1 LKTNELEFDIE
12 TVLRNALQEIIDT
25 SGQALPD
32 PTLWNHWY
40 DASRRR
46 IWIPEVVNATII
58 EYVKMITHWNE
69 EDKGIPIEERKPIWV
84 YVFCYGGELEY
95 MWALI
100 DAIEMS
106 DTPVY
111 TVNVGLAGSAG
122 SLIFMAG
129 KKRFM
134 TKNAKVVVHE
144 GSAQLQ
150 GDAIKVLDAATSY
163 KEDLTQM
170 KSFILAHTRIDPRQ
184 LNKKRANDWTLDA
197 KYCLENGVCDAIV
210 DKYSEII

>member
-1 LKTNELEFDIE
+1 MKTNELDFDIG
-12 TVLRNALQEIIDT
+12 TVLQNALKEIIDT

-40 DASRRR
+40 DANHRR
-46 IWIPEVVNATII
+46 IWIPEVVDGTIL
-58 EYVKMITHWNE
+58 EYVKMIAHWNE
-69 EDKGIPIEERKPIWV
+69 EDNGIPIEDRKPIWV
-84 YVFCYGGELEY
+84 YIFCYGGELEY
-95 MWALI
+95 MWAMI

-106 DTPVY
+106 ETPVY

-134 TKNAKVVVHE
+134 TKNAKVVIHE
-144 GSAQLQ
+144 GSAQLH
-150 GDAIKVLDAATSY
+150 GDAIKVLDAASTY

-170 KSFILAHTRIDPRQ
+170 KEFILSHTRIDTRQ

-197 KYCLENGVCDAIV
+197 KYCLENGVCDTVV